1 VLKQKES
8 PVGTETERDGFDR
21 RQFLRRAAVAGA
33 AAAWAAPVVKT
44 VVGTPAFASNVT
56 GSPKDLS
63 YVAVFYSSGGQS
75 CAVKWNMDGGG
86 AEVGNFNMPD
96 CGGFSGR
103 SCGDPSL
110 FLMSGSGGSMTVCL
124 TQAAIDAGCRI
135 DGGVAKAGS
144 FQSTS
149 NPCGGGAVSGNCVSF
164 SGVGTQPP
172 TRVGGGG
179 PSH

>member
-1 VLKQKES
+1 ME
-8 PVGTETERDGFDR
+8 TEKERDGFDR

-44 VVGTPAFASNVT
+44 VVGTPAFAKNVT

-63 YVAVFYSSGGQS
+63 YVAVFYSCGDQA
-75 CAVKWNMDGGG
+75 CAVKWDMDTGGT
-86 AEVGNFNMPD
+86 EVGNFNMPD
-96 CGGFSGR
+96 CGGFSGL

-110 FLMSGSGGSMTVCL
+110 FSLTGGGSSMTVCL
-124 TQAAIDAGCRI
+124 TQAAIDAGCTI
-135 DGGVAKAGS
+135 TSGVAKAGS

-149 NPCGGGAVSGNCVSF
+149 NPCGTGAVSGNCISF

-172 TRVGGGG
+172 T
-179 PSH
+179 